1 MTAEQA
7 TAALEAPVLAWLTRE
22 LGSRVETVTGTAP
35 TSARVRL
42 EALNLWPGLT
52 PAGNGFSDLREQI
65 SGPLGMLMAMV
76 SILQLIACANTANL
90 LLARTMSKQREFA
103 TRRALGAGQW
113 RLMRQLIV
121 ESSLLAALGGTV
133 GILLSVWATKALV
146 AFISVG
152 QAPIVLDLSP
162 NLHVLAFTMSV
173 SVLTG
178 ILFGIAP
185 AMRATGLRLTVPPQG
200 AAGVAGRR
208 RGIGPDRLLV
218 VVQIALSLV
227 LLIGAGLFT
236 GSLAAL
242 NDRDTGFIREQV
254 LIARIEP
261 QGSNQRYRAPQN
273 VQRLDRLYRDLLDRV
288 RALPR
293 IRSVSLAQF
302 TPTNHTGLER
312 QVKTPEG
319 AMVDLH
325 IPMIY
330 PGYFQTMGIQIVS
343 GRDLQAR
350 DLNADSP
357 LVAIVNETFARQ
369 FYPGESPVGRPC
381 LVNVSPSDRPCE
393 IVGMVRDSAYA
404 DFTGEVVAT
413 IYQAFLQTAGNR
425 GQMALHVRVA
435 GDPSSMIPAIRNE
448 IVLTDPSVPQLEVRT
463 LADEIAGVTM
473 RERLLATLTGGFG
486 AVALLIASVG
496 IYGLLA
502 FAVVRR
508 TAEIGVR
515 VALGARRADI
525 IWLVLR
531 EALVLVATGVAVGLG
546 VGAALAR
553 VAGNQIA
560 GLLYGLDAF
569 DLPTMTFSVLVLVL
583 VGTIAAYIPAR
594 RASTIDPMVALRV
607 E

>member
-1 MTAEQA
+1 
-7 TAALEAPVLAWLTRE
+7 
-22 LGSRVETVTGTAP
+22 
-35 TSARVRL
+35 
-42 EALNLWPGLT
+42 
-52 PAGNGFSDLREQI
+52 
-65 SGPLGMLMAMV
+65 
-76 SILQLIACANTANL
+76 
-90 LLARTMSKQREFA
+90 
-103 TRRALGAGQW
+103 
-113 RLMRQLIV
+113 
-121 ESSLLAALGGTV
+121 
-133 GILLSVWATKALV
+133 
-146 AFISVG
+146 
-152 QAPIVLDLSP
+152 
-162 NLHVLAFTMSV
+162 
-173 SVLTG
+173 
-178 ILFGIAP
+178 
-185 AMRATGLRLTVPPQG
+185 
-200 AAGVAGRR
+200 
-208 RGIGPDRLLV
+208 
-218 VVQIALSLV
+218 
-227 LLIGAGLFT
+227 
-236 GSLAAL
+236 
-242 NDRDTGFIREQV
+242 
-254 LIARIEP
+254 
-261 QGSNQRYRAPQN
+261 
-273 VQRLDRLYRDLLDRV
+273 
-288 RALPR
+288 
-293 IRSVSLAQF
+293 
-302 TPTNHTGLER
+302 
-312 QVKTPEG
+312 
-319 AMVDLH
+319 
-325 IPMIY
+325 
-330 PGYFQTMGIQIVS
+330 
-343 GRDLQAR
+343 
-350 DLNADSP
+350 
-357 LVAIVNETFARQ
+357 
-369 FYPGESPVGRPC
+369 
-381 LVNVSPSDRPCE
+381 
-393 IVGMVRDSAYA
+393 MVRDSAYA